1 MEVDV
6 LNMEGQKV
14 STVDLPSAIFEAPIN
29 VDLMHQAFVR
39 QMANARLGTHKTKCR
54 SEVSG
59 GGRKPWR
66 QKGTGRARQGST
78 RAAHWVGG
86 GKVHTPKPRD
96 YSQAMPRKMRQA
108 AIRSA
113 LSVKAAE
120 NSVVVLD
127 ALALPEIKT
136 RLMAQAL
143 NRLVGE
149 ASALVLIP
157 EKSDDYQ
164 RVVLSTHNLPDAKTL
179 LVNYLNIRDLLG
191 YDRVILPM
199 PALSVLE
206 TLLATEKVSG
216 S

>member
-14 STVDLPSAIFEAPIN
+14 RTVELPAKIFEARIN
-29 VDLMHQAFVR
+29 VDLMHQAYVR
-39 QMANARLGTHKTKCR
+39 QMANARLGTHSTKTR
-54 SEVSG
+54 GEVAG

-78 RAAHWVGG
+78 RSPNWVGG

-96 YSQAMPRKMRQA
+96 YALKMPLQMRRA
-108 AIRSA
+108 ALRSA

-120 NSVVVLD
+120 DSIVVLD
-127 ALALPEIKT
+127 DMALPEPKT

-149 ASALVLIP
+149 ASALILIP
-157 EKSDDYQ
+157 MKDGGYELIV
-164 RVVLSTHNLPDAKTL
+164 RSTNNLPDAKTL
-179 LVNYLNIRDLLG
+179 LANYVNIRDLLG
-191 YDRVILPM
+191 YDKVILPLK
-199 PALSVLE
+199 ALDVL
-206 TLLATEKVSG
+206 VSFLG
-216 S
+216 